1 MLRGVGQGRDGTAC
15 AGGALPLE
23 NEDVFARL
31 DKSHIVQHKTGRKEK
46 ATGGL
51 AAGNPARPRCH
62 RFIDAQC
69 VLILPLPG
77 FPGDNLLVIF
87 MRLTEKLVFP
97 HGNDESAPSI
107 LMGWRAAATSFEPQ
121 LALPPVATR
130 NGPAQPMRIG
140 AGTASEETAKL
151 EASGWG
157 WVHRCFRSIK
167 FPPEIPEEPVNL
179 ASQPKHA

>member
-1 MLRGVGQGRDGTAC
+1 M
-15 AGGALPLE
+15 
-23 NEDVFARL
+23 
-31 DKSHIVQHKTGRKEK
+31 
-46 ATGGL
+46 
-51 AAGNPARPRCH
+51 
-62 RFIDAQC
+62 
-69 VLILPLPG
+69 
-77 FPGDNLLVIF
+77 VIF

-121 LALPPVATR
+121 PALPPVATR

-167 FPPEIPEEPVNL
+167 FPPEIPEEPIFCPLGFLRKQREIDSLRDPLRKGNGGEFTPRTQYGQAPRGHGVFL
-179 ASQPKHA
+179 TDFSEGTEWGAVRRPFRTGGVTDGRTRHRVAGYLPGSLRDSR

>member
-1 MLRGVGQGRDGTAC
+1 
-15 AGGALPLE
+15 
-23 NEDVFARL
+23 
-31 DKSHIVQHKTGRKEK
+31 
-46 ATGGL
+46 
-51 AAGNPARPRCH
+51 
-62 RFIDAQC
+62 
-69 VLILPLPG
+69 
-77 FPGDNLLVIF
+77 
-87 MRLTEKLVFP
+87 MRLTEKPVFP

-167 FPPEIPEEPVNL
+167 FPPEIPEEPFFVTIQVFSVNWRVF
-179 ASQPKHA
+179 

>member
-1 MLRGVGQGRDGTAC
+1 
-15 AGGALPLE
+15 
-23 NEDVFARL
+23 
-31 DKSHIVQHKTGRKEK
+31 
-46 ATGGL
+46 
-51 AAGNPARPRCH
+51 
-62 RFIDAQC
+62 
-69 VLILPLPG
+69 
-77 FPGDNLLVIF
+77 
-87 MRLTEKLVFP
+87 MRLTEKPVFP

-167 FPPEIPEEPVNL
+167 FPPEIPEEPEFVAAVADEAYIAHATPGGQLEKL
-179 ASQPKHA
+179 ARKLTNWDVPLRP

>member
-1 MLRGVGQGRDGTAC
+1 
-15 AGGALPLE
+15 
-23 NEDVFARL
+23 
-31 DKSHIVQHKTGRKEK
+31 
-46 ATGGL
+46 
-51 AAGNPARPRCH
+51 
-62 RFIDAQC
+62 
-69 VLILPLPG
+69 
-77 FPGDNLLVIF
+77 

-167 FPPEIPEEPVNL
+167 FPPEIPEEPYCISSFPCALFSDKKKCPRSTDTFEHLCAYKNAVKQFLVFVTPIIFRISESKLKVGYSNHFFG
-179 ASQPKHA
+179 ASSGISG

>member
-1 MLRGVGQGRDGTAC
+1 MRDFQPVPSGRDWRSPTIQK
-15 AGGALPLE
+15 
-23 NEDVFARL
+23 R
-31 DKSHIVQHKTGRKEK
+31 
-46 ATGGL
+46 
-51 AAGNPARPRCH
+51 
-62 RFIDAQC
+62 
-69 VLILPLPG
+69 PLPG

-107 LMGWRAAATSFEPQ
+107 LMGWRAAATSIEPQ

-140 AGTASEETAKL
+140 AGTASKETAKL

-167 FPPEIPEEPVNL
+167 FPPEIPEEP
-179 ASQPKHA
+179 KKGDFK

>member
-1 MLRGVGQGRDGTAC
+1 
-15 AGGALPLE
+15 
-23 NEDVFARL
+23 
-31 DKSHIVQHKTGRKEK
+31 
-46 ATGGL
+46 
-51 AAGNPARPRCH
+51 
-62 RFIDAQC
+62 
-69 VLILPLPG
+69 
-77 FPGDNLLVIF
+77 LVIF

-167 FPPEIPEEPVNL
+167 FPPEIPEEPEFVAAVADEAYIAHATPGGQLEKL
-179 ASQPKHA
+179 ARKLTNWDVPLRP

>member
-1 MLRGVGQGRDGTAC
+1 MKG
-15 AGGALPLE
+15 
-23 NEDVFARL
+23 F
-31 DKSHIVQHKTGRKEK
+31 KSKPGS
-46 ATGGL
+46 
-51 AAGNPARPRCH
+51 
-62 RFIDAQC
+62 FS
-69 VLILPLPG
+69 LPLPG

-167 FPPEIPEEPVNL
+167 FPPEIPEEPFFVTIQVFSVNWRVF
-179 ASQPKHA
+179 

>member
-1 MLRGVGQGRDGTAC
+1 MRPVLWRFGEQASGQRSQAVFHSAD
-15 AGGALPLE
+15 
-23 NEDVFARL
+23 DVARN
-31 DKSHIVQHKTGRKEK
+31 KY
-46 ATGGL
+46 
-51 AAGNPARPRCH
+51 P
-62 RFIDAQC
+62 
-69 VLILPLPG
+69 PLPG

-87 MRLTEKLVFP
+87 MRLTEKPVFP

-157 WVHRCFRSIK
+157 WVHRCFRSIQ
-167 FPPEIPEEPVNL
+167 FPPEIPEK
-179 ASQPKHA
+179 PKK